1 MGTELAIILRDI
13 PIVQHEMEQG
23 TMIEP
28 DQLTDPERKLWAN
41 VLLQAQSDISAR
53 DPIARSARRW
63 FCSREDSIGSFIWVC
78 HHLSLDPDAARERV
92 LRNSNNKARA
102 AMNDVT
108 QADNRA
114 A

>member
-1 MGTELAIILRDI
+1 
-13 PIVQHEMEQG
+13 
-23 TMIEP
+23 MIEP

-63 FCSREDSIGSFIWVC
+63 FCARDDSIGSFIWVC

-92 LRNSNNKARA
+92 LRNSNNKARESL
-102 AMNDVT
+102 T
-108 QADNRA
+108 ELPQASNRA